1 MSERKIGLD
10 IVRATAISLVLA
22 AHFLFEYTR
31 YSSPAVDLKVASVL
45 FGFATL
51 GVEIF
56 FVLSGYL
63 IGGILLKSIKNN
75 DNRPTPSLIAGF
87 WYRRWMRTLPNYV
100 LFLVVFTLLTPNAVG
115 LRGFAKYLLFAQ
127 NLKKPMVGS
136 FFVVSWS
143 LAVEEWFYLTLP
155 ILIYV
160 FFRLAGRVRGAFLG
174 AVTFLLIVP
183 VVLRLTLPL
192 GVPWDSWIRKVV
204 VLRLDSLMW
213 GVLVAALERYRNPI
227 FRKLTT
233 SWVAGLGILTAIAAT
248 AYVVSRLDDGS
259 GEFRTRRPDLFV
271 LPVMNIGC
279 ALTLPLFSVLKS
291 PRGWVAWVI
300 TRVSLW
306 SYSLYLSHIAVIMVV
321 EKHLAR
327 WPLQVRGIV
336 AIVGAFAVSALVY
349 HAFEAPI
356 LRLRDRTRNARQA
369 RGFPVV
375 VGGTVE

>member
-1 MSERKIGLD
+1 VSQRKIGLD
-10 IVRATAISLVLA
+10 IVRAAAISLVLA
-22 AHFLFEYTR
+22 AHFIFEYTR
-31 YSSPAVDLKVASVL
+31 YSSPGTDVRVASVL

-100 LFLVVFTLLTPNAVG
+100 LFLTVYTLLTPTAVG
-115 LRGFAKYLLFAQ
+115 LRGFARYLLFAQ

-160 FFRLAGRVRGAFLG
+160 FYRLSRRVRGAFLG

-183 VVLRLTLPL
+183 MVLRLTLPL

-227 FRKLTT
+227 FRQFTRP
-233 SWVAGLGILTAIAAT
+233 WICGVGVMTAVAAT

-279 ALTLPLFSVLKS
+279 ALALPFFSVLQS
-291 PRGWVAWVI
+291 PRGWPAWVI
-300 TRVSLW
+300 TRISLW
-306 SYSLYLSHIAVIMVV
+306 SYSLYLSHLAVMMVV
-321 EKHLAR
+321 EKHLGH
-327 WPLQVRGIV
+327 WPLHLRGMV
-336 AIVGAFAVSALVY
+336 ALGGAFAVSALVY

-356 LRLRDRTRNARQA
+356 LRLRDRK
-369 RGFPVV
+369 RGAPEVRGLAVV
-375 VGGTVE
+375 S

>member
-1 MSERKIGLD
+1 MTGRKIGLD
-10 IVRATAISLVLA
+10 IVRAVAILLVLA
-22 AHFLFEYTR
+22 AHFIFDYTR
-31 YSSPAVDLKVASVL
+31 YSSPTVDVRVASVL

-63 IGGILLKSIKNN
+63 IGGILLKAIKNN
-75 DNRPTPSLIAGF
+75 DNRPTPGLIAGF

-100 LFLVVFTLLTPNAVG
+100 LFLIVFTLLAPGIGV
-115 LRGFAKYLLFAQ
+115 RGFARYLLFAQ

-136 FFVVSWS
+136 FFMVSWS

-160 FFRLAGRVRGAFLG
+160 FYRLAGRVRGAFLG

-183 VVLRLTLPL
+183 MVLRLTLPT

-213 GVLVAALERYRNPI
+213 GVLVASLERYRNPI
-227 FRKLTT
+227 FRQLTR
-233 SWVAGLGILTAIAAT
+233 SWVAGLGVMTAIAAT
-248 AYVVSRLDDGS
+248 AYVVSRLDEGS
-259 GEFRTRRPDLFV
+259 GEFRTKRPDLFV

-279 ALTLPLFSVLKS
+279 ALALPLFSVLKS
-291 PRGWVAWVI
+291 PRGWPAWVI
-300 TRVSLW
+300 TRISLW

-321 EKHLAR
+321 EKHLGK
-327 WPLQVRGIV
+327 WPLHLRGIV
-336 AIVGAFAVSALVY
+336 ALVGAFAVSAFVY

-356 LRLRDRTRNARQA
+356 MRLRDRIRPRAARS
-369 RGFPVV
+369 PVPV
-375 VGGTVE
+375 AG